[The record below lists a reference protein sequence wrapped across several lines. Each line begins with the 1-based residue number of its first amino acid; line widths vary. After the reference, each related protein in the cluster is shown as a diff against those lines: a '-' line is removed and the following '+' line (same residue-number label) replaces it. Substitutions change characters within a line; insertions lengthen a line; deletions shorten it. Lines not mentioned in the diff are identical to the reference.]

1 MPIEEEPIMYQLL
14 DLYQCQND
22 IRISKD
28 DSWAILDKEDI
39 SFAGI
44 TRNGDIIY
52 CNRAFLLEYH
62 IDQKR
67 LGHLNIH
74 EILPDFWDLRY
85 KTSTEMKI
93 KKRKVINL
101 WTDVSEKPFSH
112 LIISFNKKTPG
123 RSKIDLN
130 TISSPNHPRFLKFYT
145 GLYVANPEA
154 YTLKVN
160 PAYEKIAFLE
170 ESDLAGKNL
179 RELEE
184 KGIFSKSVTLAVLD
198 KLNRGGAGSVTLF
211 QKIITGKEVLVTG
224 TPIYS
229 EQRRLT
235 YILTYV
241 NDLIS
246 LATII
251 RKCVDYEEKHR
262 TFRGLSQANTSAKK
276 CASRDLE
283 HPSLPMFDELPVI
296 ARDPLSISTMQRLVS
311 AAKYESPILLTG
323 ETGVGKDLVAKFL
336 HLLQCG
342 GTHRPFVTIN
352 CSAIP
357 GELLESELFGYE
369 EGAFSGARRG
379 GKPGLFV
386 EAHGG
391 VLFLNEISEMPLS
404 LQAKLLSAL
413 DEGCIRPLGSS
424 KTRQVKTRLIF
435 ATNKDLRKS
444 IADGSFRS
452 DLYYRINVLTVQLPP
467 LRERPQDILPLVR
480 HFMTRFA
487 EEYGLKKH
495 LSPAVQ
501 DILQKY
507 EWPGNVRELRY
518 LVERLMVFSSSE
530 QIAICDLPPE
540 ILNEPFSGRQAVSR
554 FEDGMSLKEAVRRYE
569 RILIEEALQKHGKI
583 ADAARMLSIDPTTLT
598 RKLKKT
604 D

>member
-1 MPIEEEPIMYQLL
+1 MYQLL

-28 DSWAILDKEDI
+28 DSWAILDTEDI
-39 SFAGI
+39 SFAGV

-62 IDQKR
+62 IDQKSIR
-67 LGHLNIH
+67 YPNIH
-74 EILPDFWDLRY
+74 EILPDFWGLRC
-85 KTSTEMKI
+85 KTSTEMKT
-93 KKRKVINL
+93 KKRRVINL
-101 WTDVSEKPFSH
+101 WTDVSERPLGH
-112 LIISFNKKTPG
+112 LIISFNKKAPG
-123 RSKIDLN
+123 KSKIGLD
-130 TISSPNHPRFLKFYT
+130 TISLENHPDFLKFYT

-160 PAYEKIAFLE
+160 PAYEKIAFLDE
-170 ESDLAGKNL
+170 NDLVGKNL

-184 KGIFSKSVTLAVLD
+184 KGIFSKSVTLSVLD
-198 KLNRGGAGSVTLF
+198 KLNRGGNGSVTLF
-211 QKIITGKEVLVTG
+211 QKIITGKEVFVTG

-241 NDLIS
+241 RDLIS
-246 LATII
+246 LSTIN

-262 TFRGLSQANTSAKK
+262 MFRGLSQATTSASKSTSCDSK
-276 CASRDLE
+276 R
-283 HPSLPMFDELPVI
+283 PSLPMFDELPVI
-296 ARDPLSISTMQRLVS
+296 ARDPLSISTLQRIVS
-311 AAKYESPILLTG
+311 AAKYESTILLTG
-323 ETGVGKDLVAKFL
+323 ETGVGKDLIANLL

-342 GTHRPFVTIN
+342 GIHRPFVAVN

-357 GELLESELFGYE
+357 GELLESELFGYA

-379 GKPGLFV
+379 GKSGLFV

-424 KTRQVKTRLIF
+424 KTRQVKTRMIF
-435 ATNKDLRKS
+435 ATNKDLQRS
-444 IADGSFRS
+444 IANGSFRS
-452 DLYYRINVLTVQLPP
+452 DLYYRINVLTVHIPP

-480 HFMTRFA
+480 HFMAQFSK
-487 EEYGLKKH
+487 EYGLKKH

-501 DILQKY
+501 NILLKY
-507 EWPGNVRELRY
+507 EWPGNVRELRN

-540 ILNEPFSGRQAVSR
+540 ILNEHPSGRQAISR

-569 RILIEEALQKHGKI
+569 RILIEEALQKHGRI

-598 RKLKKT
+598 RKLRKT
-604 D
+604 N